1 MGHHGGRRGGYDV
14 RERNVSAGPAARA
27 LTPSQTVG
35 PFFHDCLL
43 RTDATYDTL
52 AGDDAS
58 GQRIHVHGR
67 VLDGDGTPVPDAV
80 LELWQADD
88 HGVYHHPADPRW
100 TRPTSFSGFGR
111 VGTDED
117 GRFAFTSVLPG
128 RVPGHGDE
136 LQAPHISITVFAR
149 GLLNHLFTRMY
160 FPDEPSNDTDQTLLC
175 VPAHRRPTL
184 IARAAS
190 PVDSTVGVRV
200 FEFDIVLQG
209 RDETVFFA
217 IA

>member
-1 MGHHGGRRGGYDV
+1 M
-14 RERNVSAGPAARA
+14 SPGPATRA

-43 RTDATYDTL
+43 RADATCDTL

-58 GQRIHVHGR
+58 GQRIHVRGR
-67 VLDGDGTPVPDAV
+67 VLDGDGKPIPDAI

-88 HGVYHHPADPRW
+88 RGVYHHPADPRW
-100 TRPTSFSGFGR
+100 ARPTSFSGFGR

-117 GRFAFTSVLPG
+117 GCFEFTSVVPG
-128 RVPGHGDE
+128 RVPGQGGE
-136 LQAPHISITVFAR
+136 LQAPHISIAVFAR

-160 FPDEPSNDTDQTLLC
+160 FPDEPGNDTDPTLRC
-175 VPAHRRPTL
+175 VPAHRRATL
-184 IARAAS
+184 IARATS
-190 PVDSTVGVRV
+190 PSDGTVGARV
-200 FEFDIVLQG
+200 FRFDIVLQG
-209 RDETVFFA
+209 TDETVFFA